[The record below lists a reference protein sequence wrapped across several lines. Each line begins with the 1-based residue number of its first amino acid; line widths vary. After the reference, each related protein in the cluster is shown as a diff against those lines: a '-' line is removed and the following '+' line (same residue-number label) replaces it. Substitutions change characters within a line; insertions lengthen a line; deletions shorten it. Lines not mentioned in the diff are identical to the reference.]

1 MHLSLALEEISSHRG
16 RRCILHT
23 HFDMY
28 APETVGWQQG
38 GPPPDWPGY
47 QSSNSK
53 CWHQW
58 QVRDQNCRWTLTAS
72 DQNCRDAWWN
82 NHGCWMMYPSTHS
95 DVPQPPVLQS
105 PRLIQFLQNH
115 DVVEIVCILKSRN
128 IWSFADVMDIDR
140 SMKADI
146 YLAAKEIYSPKILGQ
161 YAWSSRRQHN
171 MGLICHSGG
180 IHPGHVS
187 DDKQMMEIP
196 NEVLEILVESLQIRK
211 YSPFRFV
218 NKASNDRFLHVECE
232 SLYAKVYMRLSEHV
246 RVRLR

>member
-1 MHLSLALEEISSHRG
+1 
-16 RRCILHT
+16 
-23 HFDMY
+23 MY
-28 APETVGWQQG
+28 ADETVGWQQG

-58 QVRDQNCRWTLTAS
+58 QVRDQNCG
-72 DQNCRDAWWN
+72 DAWWN
-82 NHGCWMMYPSTHS
+82 NNGCWMIYKTTHS
-95 DVPQPPVLQS
+95 DVPEPPMLLS
-105 PRLIQFLQNH
+105 PRLVEFLQNH

-128 IWSFADVMDIDR
+128 IWSFADVMDMDR

-171 MGLICHSGG
+171 MRLICHSGG
-180 IHPGHVS
+180 IDPGHDG

-196 NEVLEILVESLQIRK
+196 REVLDVLVESLQIGK

-218 NKASNDRFLHVECE
+218 NKASNDRFLH
-232 SLYAKVYMRLSEHV
+232 LILK
-246 RVRLR
+246 